1 MTSLKKLSM
10 TLGGSLMLLGLA
22 GVASAQDL
30 GALKGVTGGGDMSSM
45 AAGSA
50 GNAAGII
57 EFCVKNNY
65 LSGDAASSMKDKLMG
80 KMGGATEESAQDKTD
95 FSSGA
100 AGMLKTG
107 DGKSVDLAQM
117 GSLKKSVTKKACAS
131 VLEHAKSLL

>member
-1 MTSLKKLSM
+1 MTSIKTFSM
-10 TLGGSLMLLGLA
+10 ILGSGIVLGLCA
-22 GVASAQDL
+22 TASAQDL
-30 GALKGVTGGGDMSSM
+30 GALKGVAGGTDMSSM
-45 AAGSA
+45 VSGSA

-80 KMGGATEESAQDKTD
+80 KIGGGTGESEQDKTD
-95 FSSGA
+95 YASGA

-107 DGKSVDLAQM
+107 DSKSVDLAQL

>member
-1 MTSLKKLSM
+1 MTSIKKFSM
-10 TLGGSLMLLGLA
+10 TLGGSLLLLGLA
-22 GVASAQDL
+22 GGASAQDL
-30 GALKGVTGGGDMSSM
+30 GALKGGAGGDMSSM

-80 KMGGATEESAQDKTD
+80 KMGGGTDESAQDKTD

>member
-1 MTSLKKLSM
+1 MTSIKKFSM
-10 TLGGSLMLLGLA
+10 TLGGSLLLLGLA

-30 GALKGVTGGGDMSSM
+30 GALKGGAGGDMSSM

-80 KMGGATEESAQDKTD
+80 KMGGGTDESAQDKTD